1 MLDDAGCSA
10 VKFLVVCH
18 LVLALSY
25 RNRRH
30 VHDTLRGADA
40 RAACSDVLYPHRLSG
55 GGFYSNRAGSAGIG
69 WQGIKCRLQQSFK
82 ERKSLDVLAAEDKT
96 RFEQLVLPHVDAA
109 VNLARWLLRNPHD
122 AEDVAQE
129 AVLRAYRFFGG
140 FRGGDARAWLLQ
152 IVRNS
157 CYTWLQNRKPAEL
170 VTEFNEEV
178 HSAPSLDPEAA
189 AVQASDRSKLK
200 AALESL
206 PVRARE
212 VIVLRE
218 LEGCSYKEISEVT
231 GIPMGTVMSTLSR
244 AREKLSQVLGGNAAK
259 EASNEL

>member
-1 MLDDAGCSA
+1 MLPA
-10 VKFLVVCH
+10 
-18 LVLALSY
+18 
-25 RNRRH
+25 
-30 VHDTLRGADA
+30 
-40 RAACSDVLYPHRLSG
+40 
-55 GGFYSNRAGSAGIG
+55 
-69 WQGIKCRLQQSFK
+69 Q
-82 ERKSLDVLAAEDKT
+82 DKT

-129 AVLRAYRFFGG
+129 AVLRAYRFFSG

-170 VTEFNEEV
+170 VTEFNEEL
-178 HSAPSLDPEAA
+178 HSVPSQDPEAVA
-189 AVQASDRSKLK
+189 LRASDHQQLK
-200 AALESL
+200 AALEAL

-212 VIVLRE
+212 VLVLRE

-244 AREKLSQVLGGNAAK
+244 ARERLVRILGGNAAK

>member
-1 MLDDAGCSA
+1 
-10 VKFLVVCH
+10 
-18 LVLALSY
+18 VLPA
-25 RNRRH
+25 
-30 VHDTLRGADA
+30 
-40 RAACSDVLYPHRLSG
+40 
-55 GGFYSNRAGSAGIG
+55 
-69 WQGIKCRLQQSFK
+69 Q
-82 ERKSLDVLAAEDKT
+82 DKT
-96 RFEQLVLPHVDAA
+96 RFEQFVLPHLDAA

-129 AVLRAYRFFGG
+129 SILRAYRFFTS

-152 IVRNS
+152 IVRNT
-157 CYTWLQNRKPAEL
+157 CYTWLEKRVPAEL
-170 VTEFNEEV
+170 VTEFNEELHHV
-178 HSAPSLDPEAA
+178 LLPNPETI
-189 AVQASDRSKLK
+189 AVQAGDRAKLK
-200 AALESL
+200 AALELL

-244 AREKLSQVLGGNAAK
+244 AREKLAQILGGSAAK

>member
-1 MLDDAGCSA
+1 M
-10 VKFLVVCH
+10 
-18 LVLALSY
+18 
-25 RNRRH
+25 
-30 VHDTLRGADA
+30 
-40 RAACSDVLYPHRLSG
+40 DVLP
-55 GGFYSNRAGSAGIG
+55 AQEKI
-69 WQGIKCRLQQSFK
+69 
-82 ERKSLDVLAAEDKT
+82 
-96 RFEQLVLPHVDAA
+96 RFEQLVLPHVNAA

-129 AVLRAYRFFGG
+129 AVLRAYRAFSG

-157 CYTWLQNRKPAEL
+157 CYTWLERRMPAEL
-170 VTEFNEEV
+170 VAEVNEELHPV
-178 HSAPSLDPEAA
+178 PSLNPEMVAL
-189 AVQASDRSKLK
+189 QASDRAKLTQ
-200 AALESL
+200 ALELL

-244 AREKLSQVLGGNAAK
+244 ARGKLAQILRGDAIK